1 MKVFKYLKK
10 YWYFALLAP
19 LFMVGEV
26 IFDLLQP
33 KLMEKIVDQGVLSNL
48 VASDKIEIV
57 VNTGLLMLGC
67 LVVGG
72 LCGILSGVCASAAA
86 NSFGDDVRKDVFS
99 KVVNLSYQQTD
110 SFTTGSLV
118 TRITNDVTQVQNF
131 VSMAIRMFVRTIVL
145 FFGGILM
152 MYLTSPKFAIVL
164 AVILPIQVLLIFI
177 FLKKMIPIF
186 GVVQNKI
193 DKVNTVVQEN
203 VNGVRV
209 VKAYVRENYEK
220 DRFNDANV
228 DLSLTTL
235 KVQKIFAWV
244 SPLMMIFMNV
254 IVVAIIYLG
263 GIEISQDP
271 SAVINGEAGVMTVGK
286 VMSALT
292 YISQVL
298 MSVMQLAMIFQ
309 SITRAKVCAKRI
321 EEVLNSSPVITSNVS
336 RNSDYNIKEKDKG
349 TIEFKNVDFSYPS
362 LSGKPVI
369 SNLNLKINKGE
380 VIAILG
386 ATGSGKSSIV
396 NLIPRFYD
404 VTNGEVLVDGI
415 NVKDYNLF
423 DLRKKIS
430 MILQKTELFS
440 GTIEENIKW
449 GKEDASLEEVQEVAK
464 IAQADDFI
472 NSFKEGYN
480 SQVGERGNN
489 LSGGQKQ
496 RISIARGI
504 IKKPEFL
511 IFDDATSAL
520 DLATEA
526 KLHKALKENLDD
538 VTTIIIAQRV
548 ASAKNADRIAVIDN
562 GCLVDFDTHE
572 NLMKNCA
579 IYQDIYNSQLKRGE
593 EDEF

>member
-1 MKVFKYLKK
+1 MKIFRYLKK
-10 YWYFALLAP
+10 YWYLALLAP

-26 IFDLLQP
+26 VFDLLQP
-33 KLMEKIVDQGVLSNL
+33 KLMEKIVDEGVLSNL

-72 LCGILSGVCASAAA
+72 LCGIMSGVCASAAA
-86 NSFGDDVRKDVFS
+86 NSFGDDVRKDVF
-99 KVVNLSYQQTD
+99 KRVVNLSYEQTD

-118 TRITNDVTQVQNF
+118 TRITNDVSQVQNF
-131 VSMAIRMFVRTIVL
+131 VSMAIRMFVRTLVL
-145 FFGGILM
+145 FVGGIVM
-152 MYLTSPKFAIVL
+152 MYLTSPKFALVL
-164 AVILPIQVLLIFI
+164 AVILPIQIILIVI
-177 FLKKMIPIF
+177 FLKKMSPIF

-203 VNGVRV
+203 ITGVRV
-209 VKAYVRENYEK
+209 VKAYVREDYEK
-220 DRFNDANV
+220 NRFNDANV

-235 KVQKIFAWV
+235 KVQKIYAWI

-263 GIEISQDP
+263 GIEIDQNATSVL
-271 SAVINGEAGVMTVGK
+271 AGEEGVMTVGK

-298 MSVMQLAMIFQ
+298 MSVMSLAMISQ
-309 SITRAKVCAKRI
+309 AITRAKVCAIRL
-321 EEVLNSSPVITSNVS
+321 EEVLDSYPVITSNVE
-336 RNSDYNIKEKDKG
+336 RYTEYDIKEENKG
-349 TIEFKNVDFSYPS
+349 TIEFKNVDFSYPGS
-362 LSGKPVI
+362 SGKLVV

-380 VIAILG
+380 TIAILG

-404 VTNGEVLVDGI
+404 VNNGEVLVDGI
-415 NVKDYNLF
+415 NVKDYNLL
-423 DLRKKIS
+423 DLRSKIS

-440 GTIEENIKW
+440 GTIEENIRW
-449 GKEDASLEEVQEVAK
+449 GKEEADFSEVERVAR
-464 IAQADDFI
+464 IAQADSFI
-472 NSFKEGYN
+472 NGFKDGYN
-480 SQVGERGNN
+480 SQVGEKGNN

-496 RISIARGI
+496 RVSIARGI
-504 IKKPEFL
+504 IKNPEFL
-511 IFDDATSAL
+511 IFDDSTSAL

-526 KLHKALKENLDD
+526 KLHQALRENLRD

-548 ASAKNADRIAVIDN
+548 ASAKNANRIAVIDN
-562 GCLVDFDTHE
+562 GSLVAFDTHDE
-572 NLMKNCA
+572 LIKNCA
-579 IYQDIYNSQLKRGE
+579 IYQDIYNSQLKRG
-593 EDEF
+593 DE